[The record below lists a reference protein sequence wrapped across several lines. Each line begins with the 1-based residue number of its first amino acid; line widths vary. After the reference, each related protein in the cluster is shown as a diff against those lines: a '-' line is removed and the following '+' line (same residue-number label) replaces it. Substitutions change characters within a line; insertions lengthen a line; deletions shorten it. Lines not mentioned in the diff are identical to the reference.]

1 MVNIDVQQDLNTEIT
16 ISVKALKLVA
26 LIVCIL
32 SGMAISA
39 EESVAALSQNTPV
52 MDAED
57 SKRLGL
63 TFENITLEVEGL
75 KRDYVFLWIADLHV
89 IAEDL
94 GEVAPDDLETVL
106 ARREKAFRNPQS
118 KMTSLQIW
126 QELVPCVNQSRADA
140 VLFGGDICDFGSLSN
155 IQVIKNGLAQLQKAF
170 LYARADHDIAP
181 WWLAERKTDEVN
193 ALEHSIDG
201 NEPIQVLEAEDL
213 LVVSFNVSTSN
224 LPEDGLRRF
233 KQLYAKGKPIL
244 LITHVPFHSL
254 VDPSLGEKSASRD
267 GQKRN
272 LTWRKGC
279 YYSPNAT
286 TQDFLDLVCAND
298 SPVFAVLAG
307 HLHFSWHGQ
316 LTKRTSQHLFEPSY
330 RGNIGVISIKRKTTQ
345 P

>member
-1 MVNIDVQQDLNTEIT
+1 MKTM
-16 ISVKALKLVA
+16 
-26 LIVCIL
+26 L
-32 SGMAISA
+32 SA
-39 EESVAALSQNTPV
+39 AALLLAFAGAPMAQAN
-52 MDAED
+52 AA
-57 SKRLGL
+57 
-63 TFENITLEVEGL
+63 TLKV
-75 KRDYVFLWIADLHV
+75 
-89 IAEDL
+89 
-94 GEVAPDDLETVL
+94 
-106 ARREKAFRNPQS
+106 
-118 KMTSLQIW
+118 
-126 QELVPCVNQSRADA
+126 
-140 VLFGGDICDFGSLSN
+140 
-155 IQVIKNGLAQLQKAF
+155 
-170 LYARADHDIAP
+170 
-181 WWLAERKTDEVN
+181 
-193 ALEHSIDG
+193 
-201 NEPIQVLEAEDL
+201 
-213 LVVSFNVSTSN
+213 
-224 LPEDGLRRF
+224 
-233 KQLYAKGKPIL
+233 L